1 MLFAARCPPQGAQS
15 RGRGGPFATL
25 NGATVRDAVV
35 VHVPAGTALPGPI
48 HVLYLASGGGAAAA
62 APPAAAPR
70 LLVVLEEGASAELVE
85 EFVGPE
91 GSSAAAP
98 ANDTAPAAA
107 AAAAPAYLTNAVTEI
122 ELDDGA
128 ALSHGYVQLEG
139 AGAAH
144 WKATLV
150 NQGRGSTY
158 RLTEACVGGGL
169 TRHDLSIEQLG
180 EATQSQV
187 RSHSRA
193 CSVWAVHAV
202 CGGFDGVARP
212 RRGRV
217 AGCVHMCEEGGA
229 GAGPATRPV
238 RRGGEPRHRRACSS
252 SSACFCA
259 RRFEPV

>member
-1 MLFAARCPPQGAQS
+1 MPLAWLLLSQEGFLFAARCPPQGAQS

-25 NGATVRDAVV
+25 NGATARDAVV
-35 VHVPAGTALPGPI
+35 VHIPAGTALPAPI
-48 HVLYLASGGGAAAA
+48 HVLYLASGGGGAAA

-98 ANDTAPAAA
+98 ANGTAAA

-187 RSHSRA
+187 RTQPRV
-193 CSVWAVHAV
+193 CFTRAVHAV
-202 CGGFDGVARP
+202 HVLGLTGWSGQ
-212 RRGRV
+212 
-217 AGCVHMCEEGGA
+217 A
-229 GAGPATRPV
+229 GAGWL
-238 RRGGEPRHRRACSS
+238 GACM
-252 SSACFCA
+252 
-259 RRFEPV
+259 RV